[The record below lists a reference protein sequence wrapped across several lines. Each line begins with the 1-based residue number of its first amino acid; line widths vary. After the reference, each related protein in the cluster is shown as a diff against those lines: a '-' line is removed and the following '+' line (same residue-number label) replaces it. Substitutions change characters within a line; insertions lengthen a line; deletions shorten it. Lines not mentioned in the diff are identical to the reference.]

1 MRPRA
6 PEAILR
12 DTRLQEEQMSQ
23 SEANKSAV
31 RDCFENA
38 ARGNFDAL
46 HSIVTPDYVIHPE
59 GVHGP
64 DGLAEMV
71 QGYRDALAGLNVTI
85 EHQFTE
91 GDYVATRS
99 TIRGRHDGEL
109 MGTPPSGR
117 DVEFTSLTI
126 SRCRDG
132 KIEEEWEL
140 VDVVGLLQQ
149 VGALP
154 ASPPAAAAPAA
165 G

>member
-1 MRPRA
+1 
-6 PEAILR
+6 
-12 DTRLQEEQMSQ
+12 MSQ

-31 RDCFENA
+31 RDCFKEA
-38 ARGNFDAL
+38 SQGNFDAL
-46 HSIVTPDYVIHPE
+46 HAIVSPDYVVHPDE
-59 GVHGP
+59 ARGP

-99 TIRGRHDGEL
+99 TIRGRHDGDL
-109 MGTPPSGR
+109 MGTPPTGR
-117 DVEFTSLTI
+117 EVEFTALTI

-132 KIEEEWEL
+132 RIEEEWEL
-140 VDVVGLLQQ
+140 VDVPGLLQQ
-149 VGALP
+149 IGALP
-154 ASPPAAAAPAA
+154 TAAPTA